1 MTFRIER
8 ALKARQDLLEIWQGV
23 AIHDPEAANRQL
35 SRIEDAIA
43 ALADFPHIGAPKED
57 VLAGSRTILKSPHLV
72 FYRVFEAERLVQ
84 ILRVLDGRRDMKP
97 LFLE

>member
-8 ALKARQDLLEIWQGV
+8 ALKA
-23 AIHDPEAANRQL
+23 
-35 SRIEDAIA
+35 
-43 ALADFPHIGAPKED
+43 
-57 VLAGSRTILKSPHLV
+57 PHLV

-84 ILRVLDGRRDMKP
+84 ILRVLDGRRDMKA